1 MTRSLHRFFA
11 CRGGLARLRIAGP
24 LLTLVALLALAGCEA
39 KWRGVT
45 GAVLPTGGPAPPA
58 ETTTAFAPPR
68 GRVVESLG
76 SPSAPPVAS
85 NGPVRPVLPVVTGN
99 RLVSFAYD
107 NAEVTRVVHEVM
119 GDVLGLQVT
128 MDPDLTGRMT
138 FRTTTQIPLSEV
150 PQRLNDALQPLGY
163 GIAAVSGGGV
173 RVGRIAVL
181 QAAAAAAALGPRFVP
196 MHFVPANEV
205 VAAVQ
210 GSLPEG
216 VRVAPDP
223 GNTAVI
229 ISGPTQGADAAEQLI
244 RLFDVDMLRGR
255 SFIVYPLSN
264 ASASAVA
271 REFSTVFGGDS
282 RVTVQAVN
290 RLNAVLVVTDQ
301 SGLMPRIRTTL
312 AQLDTAQD
320 GAIGMR
326 VFPIQNRRAAD
337 VAVLLARIFGAPA
350 PAVPPQTSPAGD
362 FGGLSVGAGTA
373 GSTAIAARPPTIG
386 GNNQQGAALT
396 ASAGAGTGGQT
407 EAQFA
412 EDLGLSAPVRVQ
424 VDNVLNA
431 VVVLA
436 APADLNL
443 IAQTIR
449 RLDMRPQQVFIEAVV
464 AEVQLND
471 QLQFGLDYAFR
482 TGSANF
488 SQAFPANTA
497 FNELTPIPG
506 GFTFLLQTSNARVT
520 LQALSSITDVHV
532 VSAPRL
538 LVVDNETATLQVG
551 DQVPILTEF
560 SQSQDST
567 NAPVV
572 NQVELR
578 DTGVILAVRPRI
590 GAGGVVSLDIFQEV
604 SNAVSTT
611 TSGISSPTIQL
622 RRLQSAVNVQSG
634 QTVALGGLMSDNVTR
649 SNNGIPILN
658 RIPII
663 GPLFGA
669 RSDSA
674 VRQELLVMLTPRVV
688 DDAGVDIQAVT
699 EELRTRI
706 NSLAPDVGR
715 MITPGAGSMAPP
727 PRDVLQWKVSH

>member
-1 MTRSLHRFFA
+1 MTGSLHRFFA
-11 CRGGLARLRIAGP
+11 CRGGLARLRVAGP
-24 LLTLVALLALAGCEA
+24 LLTVAALLALAGCEA
-39 KWRGVT
+39 TVRGVT
-45 GAVLPTGGPAPPA
+45 GAVLPPGGPAPPA
-58 ETTTAFAPPR
+58 ETTTPFSPGR
-68 GRVVESLG
+68 GRVVESQG
-76 SPSAPPVAS
+76 SPAAPPVAPS
-85 NGPVRPVLPVVTGN
+85 GPVRPVLPVVTGN

-138 FRTTTQIPLSEV
+138 FRTTTQIPISEV
-150 PQRLNDALQPLGY
+150 PLRLNEALQPLGY
-163 GIAAVSGGGV
+163 GIAAVAGGGV
-173 RVGRIAVL
+173 RVGRIAAL

-216 VRVAPDP
+216 VHVAPDP
-223 GNTAVI
+223 GNTAVV

-271 REFSTVFGGDS
+271 REFSTIFGGDS

-326 VFPIQNRRAAD
+326 VFPILNRRAAD
-337 VAVLLARIFGAPA
+337 VALLLARIFGAPA

-362 FGGLSVGAGTA
+362 FGGLAVGAGTT
-373 GSTAIAARPPTIG
+373 GSTAIAARPPAIG

-396 ASAGAGTGGQT
+396 APAGAGAGGQT

-436 APADLNL
+436 APADLSL

-449 RLDMRPQQVFIEAVV
+449 RLDMRPQQVFIEAIV

-482 TGSANF
+482 VGSANF
-488 SQAFPANTA
+488 AQAFPANTA

-604 SNAVSTT
+604 SNAVTTT

-649 SNNGIPILN
+649 SNSGIPILN

-663 GPLFGA
+663 GPLFGT
-669 RSDSA
+669 RSDTA
-674 VRQELLVMLTPRVV
+674 IRQELLVMLTPRVV
-688 DDAGVDIQAVT
+688 DDAGADIQAVT

-706 NSLAPDVGR
+706 NALAPDVGR
-715 MITPGAGSMAPP
+715 MITPGEGSMAPP
-727 PRDVLQWKVSH
+727 PRDLVRLKVPH